1 MKIICRSLYC
11 VCVCVYLLGRPR
23 PLGWCNRRW
32 CWWKEEEVHEEEE
45 LFTIIAFSSSP
56 PLPPP
61 PLSSSADLDLLFLS
75 LNVSSLLYV
84 KSNLNYDHYNQ
95 GKLLSLSLFALFFVY
110 MGICSHAHKHQ
121 SRPQIQAPPTSPAHW
136 LSSHVYLEL
145 SWRLSP
151 VSCLLPSSSS
161 LLSPSRPL

>member
-1 MKIICRSLYC
+1 M
-11 VCVCVYLLGRPR
+11 
-23 PLGWCNRRW
+23 
-32 CWWKEEEVHEEEE
+32 HEEEE

-56 PLPPP
+56 PPPLPPPP

-110 MGICSHAHKHQ
+110 IGICCHAYKYKP
-121 SRPQIQAPPTSPAHW
+121 RP
-136 LSSHVYLEL
+136 
-145 SWRLSP
+145 
-151 VSCLLPSSSS
+151 
-161 LLSPSRPL
+161 